1 MYYSHT
7 HIFTLISPN
16 ISSSISD
23 LLVEFLSIDI
33 YRLIFRN
40 FLRFWILL
48 NTNKM
53 HFLLYYIYIV
63 QNAYPYYKINIHMC
77 IHMHVYI
84 YI

>member
-53 HFLLYYIYIV
+53 HFLLYYIYST
-63 QNAYPYYKINIHMC
+63 KC
-77 IHMHVYI
+77 ISLLKNKYTYVYTHACI